1 MIRRSTWIILLVF
14 LVILAGAWYL
24 QRYQAEKAANA
35 TPTAGSKLLFD
46 GVDQAQITGVEINSA
61 LGQTFAVA
69 KDEAGTWVVA
79 GFTAADTN
87 TYLIDDMLT
96 QISSLKILSDLGP
109 SLALESVGLKVPVY
123 TLRLTLQDGHQKTVQ
138 IGNVTPTNSGY
149 YTRLETGT
157 VAVVTKYV
165 VDNLITYLD
174 NPPVATQVPV
184 PTETVEVDETPTP
197 QP

>member
-24 QRYQAEKAANA
+24 QKYQAEKAANA
-35 TPTAGSKLLFD
+35 TPTAASKLLFD
-46 GVDQAQITGVEINSA
+46 GVDQAQITGVEIEGA

-69 KDEAGTWVVA
+69 KDEAGAWVVA

-96 QISSLKILSDLGP
+96 QISSLTILSELDP
-109 SLALESVGLKVPVY
+109 TLALENIGLKVPVY
-123 TLRLTLQDGHQKTVQ
+123 TLRLTLQDGQQKTVQ
-138 IGNVTPTNSGY
+138 IGNVTPTKSGY
-149 YTRLETGT
+149 YTQLEDGK
-157 VAVVTKYV
+157 VAVVTKFV

-174 NPPVATQVPV
+174 NPPVATPLPV
-184 PTETVEVDETPTP
+184 LTEAVEVDETPTP